1 MSGPEQATNGEEPRV
16 VVRDRRRIDPLTG
29 AVRNPDPK
37 GPRHA
42 APDPAQ
48 SDPAQS
54 GTAQSGTALPGT
66 AQSGTA
72 QPKPAAANQQA
83 GAAGGAAVA
92 ADTPAGGS
100 TDGELRTQ
108 LAERTTDLQRITA
121 EYANYRRR
129 VERDREAV
137 VVAAKA
143 AVVAELLPVLDDV
156 ERARAHGDLTGAFKA
171 VADKLA
177 ATLEK
182 AGLTPFGSEG
192 DEFDPAVHQA
202 VQHATSPD
210 VPGPTV
216 TAVLRRGYQL
226 GERLLRTAM
235 VGVTDHEPAAGTSP
249 VGTSPAGTAEA
260 ETAETGS
267 ESTVADQEP
276 PLQAGPAADHN
287 PAQRDQG

>member
-1 MSGPEQATNGEEPRV
+1 M

-42 APDPAQ
+42 APDPAHPG
-48 SDPAQS
+48 PAQP
-54 GTAQSGTALPGT
+54 GNAQPGT
-66 AQSGTA
+66 AEPT
-72 QPKPAAANQQA
+72 PAAADQQA
-83 GAAGGAAVA
+83 GGSAVA
-92 ADTPAGGS
+92 ADTAAGGS
-100 TDGELRTQ
+100 ADGELRTQ

-143 AVVAELLPVLDDV
+143 AVVAELLPVLDDI

-202 VQHATSPD
+202 VQHSTSPD
-210 VPGPTV
+210 VAGPTV

-235 VGVTDHEPAAGTSP
+235 VGVTDHEPATDEA
-249 VGTSPAGTAEA
+249 SPAGTAEA
-260 ETAETGS
+260 ETGS
-267 ESTVADQEP
+267 DTTVADQEP